1 MTLISTRDCFVHDL
15 YVKETLLDIVDG
27 EKRKEIIKKEYFF
40 TPETIPDN
48 FRQVVGMGP
57 LET

>member
-1 MTLISTRDCFVHDL
+1 VHDL
-15 YVKETLLDIVDG
+15 HVKETLMDIVDG
-27 EKRKEIIKKEYFF
+27 EKSKAIIKKEYFF